1 MISIKR
7 DTLII
12 LQIFIL
18 IIIGFLIKDRLTSV
32 KENFILKKKKKKK
45 KKKSSTPVNTLSVKK
60 VAKPTI
66 PTKSITTS
74 KTSQKQEISDRL
86 RLFLQR
92 LRQKQPTI
100 KRQNTNNSLSNT
112 HNTKISEKNNTLQKL
127 SNNVELAKK
136 NPNNKTVLFLE
147 ASNEISDIFSKDI
160 NIDEQLKAKDE
171 KGNNKFLEKQYIV
184 IENEGEYTK
193 KDLEE
198 LYSNYID
205 KRIKS
210 IVLKSGN
217 SAILYEGEKFDK
229 FRPSYVLNKSSEL
242 VDKDWFNKT
251 SSFKITNSPFR
262 KLEQE
267 ARLNNQIFLFD
278 DENYTGQIVKISIP
292 NRELKY
298 PRLLKESIE
307 IKSIIIPEDRNI
319 ELVFNDNPTFKYEKN
334 NPSILTDKVDYDG
347 KIVKDD
353 KGKTIQIGRLV
364 TRYQIKALDPN
375 LDVSTPFKILR
386 DNDIE
391 LDKIKNRLHSVILEK
406 KKQNENI
413 NEQEKIRMDSMIE
426 RLVNDIKKKR
436 NSLLYEINK

>member
-210 IVLKSGN
+210 IVLK
-217 SAILYEGEKFDK
+217 
-229 FRPSYVLNKSSEL
+229 
-242 VDKDWFNKT
+242 
-251 SSFKITNSPFR
+251 
-262 KLEQE
+262 
-267 ARLNNQIFLFD
+267 
-278 DENYTGQIVKISIP
+278 
-292 NRELKY
+292 
-298 PRLLKESIE
+298 
-307 IKSIIIPEDRNI
+307 
-319 ELVFNDNPTFKYEKN
+319 
-334 NPSILTDKVDYDG
+334 
-347 KIVKDD
+347 
-353 KGKTIQIGRLV
+353 
-364 TRYQIKALDPN
+364 
-375 LDVSTPFKILR
+375 
-386 DNDIE
+386 
-391 LDKIKNRLHSVILEK
+391 
-406 KKQNENI
+406 
-413 NEQEKIRMDSMIE
+413 
-426 RLVNDIKKKR
+426 
-436 NSLLYEINK
+436 